1 MKNNNKKNKGYNNTN
16 SKKINYV
23 TYEHNVN
30 IRRKSLS
37 ILDSKLRC
45 TFTNLNTLLEKINN
59 VKELVVFNKYDT
71 RDLRSL
77 KNLDNNALLFSKNM
91 KEENKKAS
99 DYLYAYNLSSLDLDN
114 FMNNLE
120 KESKKEQKEC
130 IFFENSKNYYL
141 KDNYNKLKKE
151 FDLANTGKNRHDK
164 MMNNSFLKNESKMR
178 DLYNL
183 KLELFLKEHK
193 KKEGDN
199 NYLDIDKKTPN
210 CLRDKD
216 KRINQ
221 RYSTIKSRYYDM
233 YQLSKSFEI
242 EEGMREKFILNEEEK
257 KEDENTIKK
266 DEIFT
271 TKNKDIHTHNSM
283 QNIEENLNAINM
295 NNYIEKENM
304 EINEYNNI
312 NDKKKRKKPV
322 SAHIIKSNKYNNL
335 LSFNSNSQLNIN
347 TKGKRNRV
355 NSGNVYHRNN
365 YVISPNYNK
374 NLQNTYI
381 NRNIKNRPISPHT
394 TTKQT
399 IYSSTISSRPKSA
412 FSSINKTKTIY
423 CLNNN
428 KSTKI
433 INKNINRTSK
443 NRKKTFF
450 TNYINEIN
458 KIIKYSNYTT
468 NIFKKSS
475 NKLKNKKLFKKSN
488 SEIFEKT
495 SKLNIDKLRE
505 NLNLKKS
512 RNTLIDD
519 KKLIYNNSKKVKL
532 MLTSKNRNIL
542 NTILMEL
549 IDKQRRVNNFY
560 SDLSHYEKTMQKFE
574 RNKKFRKLTNE
585 SINFEKRFDRETILE
600 IFKQDEEKI
609 MEYLKEIN
617 NKDKYDEEE
626 WKHILLK
633 HKNMRIIDSKN
644 INKMVINGN
653 LHKKH
658 LVSRYKNEKK

>member
-1 MKNNNKKNKGYNNTN
+1 MKK
-16 SKKINYV
+16 
-23 TYEHNVN
+23 
-30 IRRKSLS
+30 
-37 ILDSKLRC
+37 
-45 TFTNLNTLLEKINN
+45 
-59 VKELVVFNKYDT
+59 
-71 RDLRSL
+71 
-77 KNLDNNALLFSKNM
+77 
-91 KEENKKAS
+91 
-99 DYLYAYNLSSLDLDN
+99 
-114 FMNNLE
+114 
-120 KESKKEQKEC
+120 
-130 IFFENSKNYYL
+130 
-141 KDNYNKLKKE
+141 
-151 FDLANTGKNRHDK
+151 
-164 MMNNSFLKNESKMR
+164 ESKMR

-183 KLELFLKEHK
+183 KLELFLKEKK
-193 KKEGDN
+193 KKEGEN

-221 RYSTIKSRYYDM
+221 RYSTIKSRYYDI
-233 YQLSKSFEI
+233 YKLSKSFEI

-257 KEDENTIKK
+257 KEDENKIKK

-271 TKNKDIHTHNSM
+271 TKNKDISTHNSK
-283 QNIEENLNAINM
+283 QNIEDKLNEINI
-295 NNYIEKENM
+295 NNYIEKANM

-312 NDKKKRKKPV
+312 NSKTKRKKPV

-335 LSFNSNSQLNIN
+335 MSFNNNSQINIK

-355 NSGNVYHRNN
+355 NSGIAYHRNN

-374 NLQNTYI
+374 NFQNTYI
-381 NRNIKNRPISPHT
+381 NRNIKNRPISPYM
-394 TTKQT
+394 TKQT
-399 IYSSTISSRPKSA
+399 LYSSTISSRPKSA
-412 FSSINKTKTIY
+412 FSSINKSKTIY

-428 KSTKI
+428 KSTQI
-433 INKNINRTSK
+433 INKKINRNSK
-443 NRKKTFF
+443 NTKKTFF

-458 KIIKYSNYTT
+458 KIIKYSNYITNIFKKSSNKLKNKKYNYINEINKIIKYSNYIT

-488 SEIFEKT
+488 SEIFDKT
-495 SKLNIDKLRE
+495 SKLNIDKVRE
-505 NLNLKKS
+505 NLNLKRS
-512 RNTLIDD
+512 RNALIDE
-519 KKLIYNNSKKVKL
+519 KKLIYNNSKKVKI
-532 MLTSKNRNIL
+532 MLTSKNRKIL

-549 IDKQRRVNNFY
+549 LDKQRRVNNFY

-574 RNKKFRKLTNE
+574 RNKKFRKLSYE
-585 SINFEKRFDRETILE
+585 SMNFEKRFDRETILE
-600 IFKQDEEKI
+600 IFEKDENKI
-609 MEYLKEIN
+609 KEYLKEIN

-658 LVSRYKNEKK
+658 LVSRFKNEKK

>member
-1 MKNNNKKNKGYNNTN
+1 MKNNNKKNKGHNNTN
-16 SKKINYV
+16 SKNVKNV
-23 TYEHNVN
+23 AYEHNIN

-71 RDLRSL
+71 RDLRSQ

-114 FMNNLE
+114 FMNNLL
-120 KESKKEQKEC
+120 KESKKEQKEY
-130 IFFENSKNYYL
+130 ILFENPKNYYL
-141 KDNYNKLKKE
+141 KEDYNKLKKE
-151 FDLANTGKNRHDK
+151 FDLANTGKNRYDK
-164 MMNNSFLKNESKMR
+164 NINNSFLKKESKMR

-183 KLELFLKEHK
+183 KLELFLKEKK
-193 KKEGDN
+193 KKEGEN

-221 RYSTIKSRYYDM
+221 RYSTIKSRYYDI
-233 YQLSKSFEI
+233 YKLSKSFEI

-257 KEDENTIKK
+257 KEDENKIKK

-271 TKNKDIHTHNSM
+271 TKNKDISTHNSK
-283 QNIEENLNAINM
+283 QNIEDKLNEINI
-295 NNYIEKENM
+295 NNYIEKANM
-304 EINEYNNI
+304 EINEYNTI
-312 NDKKKRKKPV
+312 NSKTKRKKPV

-335 LSFNSNSQLNIN
+335 ISFNNNSQINIK

-355 NSGNVYHRNN
+355 NSGIAYHRNN

-374 NLQNTYI
+374 NFQNTYI
-381 NRNIKNRPISPHT
+381 NRNIKNRPISPYM
-394 TTKQT
+394 TKQT
-399 IYSSTISSRPKSA
+399 LYSSTISSRPKSA
-412 FSSINKTKTIY
+412 FSSINKSKTIY

-433 INKNINRTSK
+433 INKKINRNSK
-443 NRKKTFF
+443 NTKKTFF

-458 KIIKYSNYTT
+458 KIIKYSNYIT

-488 SEIFEKT
+488 SEIFDKT
-495 SKLNIDKLRE
+495 SKLNIDKVRE
-505 NLNLKKS
+505 NLNLKRS
-512 RNTLIDD
+512 RNALIDE
-519 KKLIYNNSKKVKL
+519 KKLIYNNSKKVKI
-532 MLTSKNRNIL
+532 MLTSKNRKIL

-549 IDKQRRVNNFY
+549 LDKQRRVNNFY
-560 SDLSHYEKTMQKFE
+560 SDLSHYEKAMQKFE
-574 RNKKFRKLTNE
+574 RNKKFRKL
-585 SINFEKRFDRETILE
+585 SYDSMNFEKRFDRETILE
-600 IFKQDEEKI
+600 IFEQDENKI

-617 NKDKYDEEE
+617 YKDKYDEEE

-658 LVSRYKNEKK
+658 LVSRFKNEKK